1 MELRLIQNQH
11 FEIKLAIQLYNKEE
25 HNMMEMFK
33 KLIGDKKEYKMMMAR
48 VDALPEDYQF
58 VFKKIQDYMW
68 NFSSGSGMDMLHI
81 QYELIDLFE
90 SGAAEGREVLE
101 ITGEDVASF
110 ADELVVNAKTYVAK
124 YREDLN
130 QSIFNRLKK

>member
-1 MELRLIQNQH
+1 MLGL
-11 FEIKLAIQLYNKEE
+11 
-25 HNMMEMFK
+25 FK
-33 KLIGDKKEYKMMMAR
+33 KMIGDKKEYRMMMAR

-58 VFKKIQDYMW
+58 VFKKIQNYMW
-68 NFSSGSGMDMLHI
+68 NFAAGNGMDMLRM

-90 SGAAEGREVLE
+90 EGAAEGRQVLD

-110 ADELVVNAKTYVAK
+110 ADELVANAKTYIAK

-130 QSIFNRLKK
+130 ESIMNRFGKK

>member
-1 MELRLIQNQH
+1 MI
-11 FEIKLAIQLYNKEE
+11 
-25 HNMMEMFK
+25 EMLK

-48 VDALPEDYQF
+48 VEELPDGYQF
-58 VFKKIQDYMW
+58 VFKKIQNYMW
-68 NFSSGSGMDMLHI
+68 NFASGNGMDMLHM

-90 SGAAEGREVLE
+90 AGAAEGRQVLE

-110 ADELVVNAKTYVAK
+110 ADELVANAKTYIAK

-130 QSIFNRLKK
+130 QSILNRLGKK

>member
-1 MELRLIQNQH
+1 MMEL
-11 FEIKLAIQLYNKEE
+11 
-25 HNMMEMFK
+25 FK

-48 VDALPEDYQF
+48 VEALPEDYQF

-68 NFSSGSGMDMLHI
+68 KFSAGNGMDMLHM

-90 SGAAEGREVLE
+90 AGSAEGRQVLE

-110 ADELVVNAKTYVAK
+110 ADELVANAKTYVAK

-130 QSIFNRLKK
+130 KSIIDRLGKK

>member
-1 MELRLIQNQH
+1 MLEL
-11 FEIKLAIQLYNKEE
+11 
-25 HNMMEMFK
+25 FK

-48 VDALPEDYQF
+48 VDALPEDYKF
-58 VFKKIQDYMW
+58 VFKKIQNYMW
-68 NFSSGSGMDMLHI
+68 NFATGNGMDMLHI

-90 SGAAEGREVLE
+90 AGAAEGREVLD

-110 ADELVVNAKTYVAK
+110 ADELVANAKSYVAK

-130 QSIFNRLKK
+130 LSIKNRFENK

>member
-1 MELRLIQNQH
+1 MFRLI
-11 FEIKLAIQLYNKEE
+11 FGEFLVCFIKKEE
-25 HNMMEMFK
+25 NKMLEMFK

-48 VDALPEDYQF
+48 VAALPEDYQF
-58 VFKKIQDYMW
+58 VFKKIQNYMW
-68 NFSSGSGMDMLHI
+68 NFSAGNGMDMLHI

-90 SGAAEGREVLE
+90 AGAAEGRQVLD

-110 ADELVVNAKTYVAK
+110 ADELVANAKTYVSK

-130 QSIFNRLKK
+130 ESIMKKLRKK